1 MAASLPNWIR
11 ILLLVL
17 SLISFLPQLREFWL
31 RRNACGISPYYVLF
45 QLIGATELFA
55 LAFYYVVNSVQTPP
69 GPDFFTHNPPQLGDY
84 LNLAQMAL
92 VWVLWLIVFTVVL
105 LLPSESR
112 DRAPGVRNSTA
123 PTVLSIYL
131 AFLLISLI
139 PVVVDAAWPTQDAS
153 SHEWAMALFHGIHT
167 MLINPIVTILIL
179 ASFFS
184 QRAEILLHPPGTA
197 SSSLSLVGLA
207 VQAVVFA
214 VLALAWAW
222 RLLFPGGAS
231 VSYGMTWYQLVGF
244 VAVDHIAFALVQAAL
259 LAVAVLHRGQS
270 FTGGETEPL
279 LDNRN

>member
-55 LAFYYVVNSVQTPP
+55 IAFYYVVNSVQTLP

-84 LNLAQMAL
+84 LNLAQMAS
-92 VWVLWLIVFTVVL
+92 VWVLWLIVFAAVL

-131 AFLLISLI
+131 AFLLISLV
-139 PVVVDAAWPTQDAS
+139 PAVVDAAWPSQDAS
-153 SHEWAMALFHGIHT
+153 SHEWALALFHGIHT

-179 ASFFS
+179 ASFFP
-184 QRAEILLHPPGTA
+184 QRAEILQHPPGTT

-222 RLLFPGGAS
+222 RLVFPSVGG
-231 VSYGMTWYQLVGF
+231 YGMTWYQLVGF

-259 LAVAVLHRGQS
+259 LAVAVLHRGQR
-270 FTGGETEPL
+270 FTGSETEPL

>member
-1 MAASLPNWIR
+1 MGSRFAA
-11 ILLLVL
+11 
-17 SLISFLPQLREFWL
+17 
-31 RRNACGISPYYVLF
+31 
-45 QLIGATELFA
+45 
-55 LAFYYVVNSVQTPP
+55 
-69 GPDFFTHNPPQLGDY
+69 
-84 LNLAQMAL
+84 
-92 VWVLWLIVFTVVL
+92 VL

-112 DRAPGVRNSTA
+112 DRAPGARNSTA

-131 AFLLISLI
+131 AFFLISLV
-139 PVVVDAAWPTQDAS
+139 PVVVDAAWPSQDAS
-153 SHEWAMALFHGIHT
+153 SREWALALFHGIHT

-184 QRAEILLHPPGTA
+184 QRAEILQHPPGTA

-222 RLLFPGGAS
+222 RFVFPGGAS
-231 VSYGMTWYQLVGF
+231 IGMTWYQLVGF

-270 FTGGETEPL
+270 FAGGETEPL

>member
-11 ILLLVL
+11 IPLLVL

-55 LAFYYVVNSVQTPP
+55 LSFYYVVNSVQTPP

-84 LNLAQMAL
+84 LNLAQTAS
-92 VWVLWLIVFTVVL
+92 VWVLWLIVFAAVL

-112 DRAPGVRNSTA
+112 DRAPGVRNSVT

-131 AFLLISLI
+131 AFLLLSVV
-139 PVVVDAAWPTQDAS
+139 PVIVDAAWPSQDAS
-153 SHEWAMALFHGIHT
+153 SREWGLALFHGIHT
-167 MLINPIVTILIL
+167 MLINPIATILIL
-179 ASFFS
+179 AAFFS
-184 QRAEILLHPPGTA
+184 QRAEILQYPPGTA
-197 SSSLSLVGLA
+197 SSSLSLIGLA

-222 RLLFPGGAS
+222 RFVFPGGG
-231 VSYGMTWYQLVGF
+231 YGMTWYQLVGF
-244 VAVDHIAFALVQAAL
+244 VAVDHFAFALVQAAL
-259 LAVAVLHRGQS
+259 LAVAVLHRGRI

-279 LDNRN
+279 LR

>member
-55 LAFYYVVNSVQTPP
+55 LAFYYVVNSVQTSP

-92 VWVLWLIVFTVVL
+92 VWVLWLIVFAAVL
-105 LLPSESR
+105 LLPSESL
-112 DRAPGVRNSTA
+112 DRAPGARNSTA
-123 PTVLSIYL
+123 PTVLAIYL
-131 AFLLISLI
+131 AFLLISII
-139 PVVVDAAWPTQDAS
+139 PVVVDAAWPSQDAS

-179 ASFFS
+179 VSFFS
-184 QRAEILLHPPGTA
+184 QRGEILQHPPGTA
-197 SSSLSLVGLA
+197 SSSLSLIGLA

-222 RLLFPGGAS
+222 RFVFPGGAS
-231 VSYGMTWYQLVGF
+231 VGYGMTWYQLVGF

-259 LAVAVLHRGQS
+259 LAFVVLHRGQG